1 MHLLV
6 ESASSYIFS
15 ILLLCTL
22 NLSATVYYVSATA
35 EEGGD
40 GLSWETAFRHLQ
52 DAIRKTKIDL
62 EDEIWV
68 TAGTYYPDE
77 GTNEVDGDRTATFRL
92 KRTTT
97 LYGGFAGTE
106 SSPAERNL
114 ELNETILSG
123 EISADSALWSLHV
136 LKIPNAN
143 LDGLTIMRGNAN
155 GAESP
160 DNEGGAVD
168 ASGEITARNIHFKE
182 NRAVFGGVAFGG
194 TWTISNS
201 IFTDNQATQEGGV
214 GRVGIWNI
222 SNSLFEGNSAPLGGV
237 ASRGTWNISDCV
249 FTANSATEE
258 GGVASTGVW
267 TVNDSAFDGNSAP
280 LGGVSSRGTR
290 TITNCTFTANSS
302 TGSGGVAFTGT
313 WSVTSSLFTGNT
325 ADIDG
330 GVAHLGNWTAI
341 SSIFVENNAT
351 GLGGAEDVPAGR
363 GGVAN
368 NSNWTVANG
377 LFVGN
382 SAEDRGGVARGGT
395 WTVTSST
402 FLNNTGTVNGGV
414 ARGGTWMATNS
425 IFQGSGNNLL
435 PLEFTNSAIYEETP
449 TPDKPRAYNLIDV
462 EWTVGDIGEGFI
474 LSGDPL
480 FVNVDD
486 PDGPDDTW
494 GTLDDGLRLDTGSA
508 AIGFGTDSFLFA
520 DDLDIDGDE
529 DLTELLPL
537 DAAGVAR
544 ILNGSLDLGAFE
556 YVDPPFSLVTIVSPG
571 SGGTVSDSGNGGYE
585 ENELAI
591 IEATPAEGFAFEGWE
606 GDASGSDNPLEL
618 LIDSNKTVTAIFV
631 AEYPLS
637 TTVSPENSGSISESG
652 NGLYQDGA
660 VATVEA
666 VPEAGYVF
674 HQWEGDLTGTDNPDD
689 ITIDGAKS
697 ITAVF
702 KKQFTLTAAVN
713 PGGTG
718 TVSDSGNGNYLEG
731 DTATIEASPAEGYQ
745 FVRWE
750 GDASGSQNP
759 LNITMDT
766 DKSVVAI
773 FAETII
779 PIYTLTKTA
788 SPAESGTITDNGDG
802 QYLEGDTATIE
813 AFPAFS
819 YVFDYWEGAA
829 TSDSN
834 PVEVVMDED
843 KEITAVFVKNVI
855 PVVTLTKVVDPSET
869 GSITDS
875 GDGLYLQGDMATL
888 EAIPKAGFLFDRW
901 EGGATGTENPI
912 DVDMTSSKS
921 VTAIFVENQ
930 GASLTLK
937 TIVNNDAG
945 IITDSQDGVYF
956 LGDVATV
963 EALPI
968 EGFAFDRWEG
978 DLIGSENPTDLIMD
992 SNKSITAIF
1001 AAKKT
1006 LITAVTPEGAG
1017 TVSDSG
1023 NGLYLNGQLAS
1034 IEVTT
1039 APGYI
1044 FEGWAGDSDSDEPS
1058 IDLLMD
1064 DNKIVTAR
1072 FIQDLSDDDN
1082 DGLTAYQEL
1091 AIYGSNPDNPGTDG
1105 DNIKDGDEAGTI
1117 FDPAVDDTPTLQ
1129 LLASNPEFFLG
1140 LVLSSNAV
1148 VPEILIERNE
1158 TNDFTV
1164 TIQIEKTEDLTNREA
1179 LDLTNAVI
1187 DGNKITIT
1195 IPATGAVDFLRS
1207 RIAK

>member
-1 MHLLV
+1 MKI
-6 ESASSYIFS
+6 SSYIFS
-15 ILLLCTL
+15 FLLLCTL
-22 NLSATVYYVSATA
+22 NMNAAVYYVSATA
-35 EEGGD
+35 GEGGD
-40 GLSWETAFRHLQ
+40 GSSWETAFRHLQ
-52 DAIRKTKIDL
+52 DAIKKTRIDL

-77 GTNEVDGDRTATFRL
+77 GAGQIDGDREAHFRV
-92 KRTTT
+92 KRTVT

-106 SSPAERNL
+106 SSPDQRDLDANV
-114 ELNETILSG
+114 TILSG
-123 EISADSALWSLHV
+123 EISENKAEWSRHV
-136 LKIPNAN
+136 TRVTSGT
-143 LDGLTIMRGNAN
+143 LDGITITNGNAN
-155 GAESP
+155 GEVSP
-160 DNEGGAVD
+160 DNEGGAID
-168 ASGEITARNIHFKE
+168 AAGTNTARNCHFTGNSAKI
-182 NRAVFGGVAFGG
+182 GGVAVGGIWTIIDCIFSDNEAEEKGGAISAG
-194 TWTISNS
+194 TWTITGSLFSGNTAP
-201 IFTDNQATQEGGV
+201 IGGATSGGV
-214 GRVGIWNI
+214 WIVSDTVFSGNTSTTEAGVANLGDWTVTN
-222 SNSLFEGNSAPLGGV
+222 SVFSGNTSTLGGVSKGGKWAVKNSLFEGNS
-237 ASRGTWNISDCV
+237 
-249 FTANSATEE
+249 
-258 GGVASTGVW
+258 ST
-267 TVNDSAFDGNSAP
+267 T
-280 LGGVSSRGTR
+280 
-290 TITNCTFTANSS
+290 
-302 TGSGGVAFTGT
+302 
-313 WSVTSSLFTGNT
+313 
-325 ADIDG
+325 DG
-330 GVAHLGNWTAI
+330 GVAQAGNWTVAN
-341 SSIFVENNAT
+341 SFFVENSA
-351 GLGGAEDVPAGR
+351 DR

-368 NSNWTVANG
+368 QSTWSVSNGVFLKNTA
-377 LFVGN
+377 
-382 SAEDRGGVARGGT
+382 SDRGGVARSGT

-402 FLNNTGTVNGGV
+402 FLNNAGTVTGGV

-435 PLEFTNSAIYEETP
+435 PLLFTNSAAYEETP

-462 EWTVGDIGEGFI
+462 EWTDGDIGEGFI

-480 FVNVDD
+480 FVAVND

-529 DLTELLPL
+529 DLAEALPL

-556 YVDPPFSLVTIVSPG
+556 YVEPPFSLVTIVSPG
-571 SGGTVSDSGNGGYE
+571 SGGTVSDSGMGGYE

-591 IEATPAEGFAFEGWE
+591 IEATPAAGFAFEGWE

-631 AEYPLS
+631 AEFPLS
-637 TTVSPENSGSISESG
+637 TTVSPENSGSITESG
-652 NGLYQDGA
+652 SGLYKDGA

-666 VPEAGYVF
+666 VPSAGYIF

-689 ITIDGAKS
+689 ITIDSAKL

-702 KKQFTLTAAVN
+702 KQQLTLTTAVN
-713 PGGTG
+713 PNGTG
-718 TVSDSGNGNYLEG
+718 TVSDSGNGDYLKD
-731 DTATIEASPAEGYQ
+731 DTATVEASPAEGYQ
-745 FVRWE
+745 FVRWD
-750 GDASGSQNP
+750 GDASGSLNP
-759 LNITMDT
+759 LEITMDT

-779 PIYTLTKTA
+779 PIYTLTKVV
-788 SPAESGTITDNGDG
+788 SPAESGTVTDTGDG
-802 QYLEGDTATIE
+802 QYLEGDTASIE

-819 YVFDYWEGAA
+819 YVFDRWEGAA
-829 TSDSN
+829 TGSAN
-834 PVEVVMDED
+834 PLEVVMDGD
-843 KEITAVFVKNVI
+843 KEITAVFVKNIV
-855 PVVTLTKVVDPSET
+855 PVVTLAKVVDPAES

-875 GDGLYLQGDMATL
+875 GDGLYLQGDTATL
-888 EAIPKAGFLFDRW
+888 EAIPNVGFLFDRW

-912 DVDMTSSKS
+912 DVDMASSKS

-937 TIVNNDAG
+937 TIVSADAG

-968 EGFAFDRWEG
+968 EGFAFVRWEG
-978 DLIGSENPTDLIMD
+978 DLIGSENPTDLVMD

-1023 NGLYLNGQLAS
+1023 DGAYLNGQLAS
-1034 IEVTT
+1034 IEATSGL
-1039 APGYI
+1039 GYI
-1044 FEGWAGDSDSDEPS
+1044 FNGWTGDSDSDEPS
-1058 IDLLMD
+1058 IDLLMAD
-1064 DNKIVTAR
+1064 DKIVTAR

-1091 AIYGSNPDNPGTDG
+1091 AIYGSNPNNPDTDG

-1158 TNDFTV
+1158 TNDFTIS
-1164 TIQIEKTEDLTNREA
+1164 IQIEKTEDLTNWEA
-1179 LDLTNAVI
+1179 LDLTDAVI

-1207 RIAK
+1207 KIAK

>member
-1 MHLLV
+1 MKI
-6 ESASSYIFS
+6 SSYVFS
-15 ILLLCTL
+15 ILILCTL
-22 NLSATVYYVSATA
+22 NINAAIYYVSATA

-40 GLSWETAFRHLQ
+40 GLSWETAYRHLQ
-52 DAIRKTKIDL
+52 DAIKKTKLDL

-77 GTNEVDGDRTATFRL
+77 GTGQVDGDRTATFRL

-136 LKIPNAN
+136 MKVPNAN

-168 ASGEITARNIHFKE
+168 ASGEITARNVHFKE
-182 NRAVFGGVAFGG
+182 NLALIGGVAVGG
-194 TWTISNS
+194 IWTI
-201 IFTDNQATQEGGV
+201 IDCAFTDNEATQEGGV
-214 GRVGIWNI
+214 GTGGNWNI
-222 SNSLFEGNSAPLGGV
+222 SNSIFEGNSAPLGGV

-249 FTANSATEE
+249 FTANTASEE
-258 GGVASTGVW
+258 GGVARAGFW
-267 TVNDSAFDGNSAP
+267 TVNDSTFNGNSAP
-280 LGGVSSRGTR
+280 LGGVASRSNWTV
-290 TITNCTFTANSS
+290 ANSS
-302 TGSGGVAFTGT
+302 FSGNSATNSGGVALSGT
-313 WSVTSSLFTGNT
+313 WITTNSLFTGNT
-325 ADIDG
+325 ADNDG
-330 GVAHLGNWTAI
+330 GVAHLGTWTAI
-341 SSIFVENNAT
+341 SSTFVENTAT
-351 GLGGAEDVPAGR
+351 GLGGVEDAPTGR

-368 NSNWTVANG
+368 NSSWTVANG
-377 LFVGN
+377 IFVGN
-382 SAEDRGGVARGGT
+382 SAENRGGVARGGT

-402 FLNNTGTVNGGV
+402 FLNNTGTVAGGI
-414 ARGGTWMATNS
+414 ARGGVWMATNS

-435 PLEFTNSAIYEETP
+435 PLQFTNSAIYEETP
-449 TPDKPRAYNLIDV
+449 TPGKARARNIIDV

-508 AIGFGTDSFLFA
+508 AIGFGADSFLFA
-520 DDLDIDGDE
+520 DEQDIDGDE
-529 DLTELLPL
+529 DLAEALPL

-556 YVDPPFSLVTIVSPG
+556 YVDPPFSLVTVVSPG
-571 SGGTVSDSGNGGYE
+571 SGGSVSDSGNGGYE

-591 IEATPAEGFAFEGWE
+591 IEATPSEGFAFERWE
-606 GDASGSDNPLEL
+606 GDASGADNPLEL
-618 LIDSNKTVTAIFV
+618 LIDSNKTVTAIFI
-631 AEYPLS
+631 AKYPLS
-637 TTVSPENSGSISESG
+637 TTVSPETSGTVTESG
-652 NGLYQDGA
+652 DGLYKDGS

-666 VPEAGYVF
+666 VPATGYVF
-674 HQWEGDLTGTDNPDD
+674 HQWEGDLTGTDNPDE
-689 ITIDGAKS
+689 ITIDGPKS

-702 KKQFTLTAAVN
+702 KKQFTLTTAVN

-718 TVSDSGNGNYLEG
+718 TVSDSGNGVYLQG
-731 DTATIEASPAEGYQ
+731 DTATVEASPAEGYQ

-750 GDASGSQNP
+750 GGASGSQNP
-759 LNITMDT
+759 LEVTMDAN
-766 DKSVVAI
+766 KSVVAI
-773 FAETII
+773 FAETVI
-779 PIYTLTKTA
+779 PIYSLTTIV
-788 SPAESGTITDNGDG
+788 SPAESGSVSDNGDG

-813 AFPAFS
+813 ATPAFS
-819 YVFDYWEGAA
+819 YVFDRWEGAA
-829 TSDSN
+829 TGSSN
-834 PVEVVMDED
+834 PVEVVMTEN
-843 KEITAVFVKNVI
+843 KEITAVFVKNVLS
-855 PVVTLTKVVDPSET
+855 VVTLSKEVDPAES

-875 GDGLYLQGDMATL
+875 GEGLYLQGDTATL
-888 EAIPKAGFLFDRW
+888 QAIPKVGFLFDRW
-901 EGGATGTENPI
+901 EGGATGSENPI
-912 DVDMTSSKS
+912 DVEMTSNKS

-930 GASLTLK
+930 GPSLTLK
-937 TIVNNDAG
+937 TITSEDEG
-945 IITDSQDGVYF
+945 IILDSQDGVYF

-963 EALPI
+963 EARPF

-978 DLIGSENPTDLIMD
+978 DLIGNENPTDLIMD
-992 SNKSITAIF
+992 SNKSITALF
-1001 AAKKT
+1001 AAKQT

-1017 TVSDSG
+1017 TVTDSG
-1023 NGLYLNGQLAS
+1023 DGVYLNGKLAA
-1034 IEVTT
+1034 IEAT
-1039 APGYI
+1039 PGLGYL
-1044 FEGWAGDSDSDEPS
+1044 FEGWAGDSDSEEPS
-1058 IDLLMD
+1058 IDLLMND
-1064 DNKIVTAR
+1064 DKIVTAR
-1072 FIQDLSDDDN
+1072 FIQDLSDADN

-1091 AIYGSNPDNPGTDG
+1091 AIYGSNPNNPDTDG

-1164 TIQIEKTEDLTNREA
+1164 TIQIEKTEDLTHWEA
-1179 LDLTNAVI
+1179 LDLTDAVI
-1187 DGNKITIT
+1187 NGNKITIL
-1195 IPATGAVDFLRS
+1195 IPATGAVEFLRTK
-1207 RIAK
+1207 IAK